1 MTADADKTSWTEVN
15 KYDLNF
21 GERFW
26 DTLYKNKE
34 YSEGFTSKG
43 SAEFKKSKE
52 AHNTTKFELK

>member
-26 DTLYKNKE
+26 DTCIKTKNIQKGLQAKE
-34 YSEGFTSKG
+34 VLNSRK
-43 SAEFKKSKE
+43 AKKRIIRRSL
-52 AHNTTKFELK
+52 N